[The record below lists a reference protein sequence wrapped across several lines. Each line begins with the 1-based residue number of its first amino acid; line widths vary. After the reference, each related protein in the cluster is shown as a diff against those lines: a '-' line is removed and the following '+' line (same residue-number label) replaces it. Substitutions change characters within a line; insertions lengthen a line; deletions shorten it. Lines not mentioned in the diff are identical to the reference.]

1 MPLDFDDRFAAVG
14 SFRSHHADAERE
26 PGPDGRSKT
35 GNPPTVL
42 GRPSEA
48 DLTSVNEDP
57 FDAIDGS
64 LPEDLDRPRHPAK
77 EPEIGPHRTSP
88 GRSRSS
94 STWRTV
100 SRPWVPRTAP
110 LRIRE
115 HLDWEPAYS
124 LVERL
129 AARNGTRVAS
139 LASDYGLSLKGIQS
153 GKRIDVE
160 RLAFL
165 AGVDA
170 TKLSQGTMSV
180 GGPAKVAKQLR
191 GEIFNAR
198 YSERGRD
205 VVCQGCLTE
214 DRSADPLRIDGGI
227 RRRVW
232 WDLKPLHHCPQHRCR
247 LVPSHAG
254 AVPRGNDS
262 EKAIG
267 SDDCAWEGY
276 VLGRLG
282 FGDRMAS
289 DLLDELGIEAVFDL
303 VAASGA
309 VAVHGTDCWRTA
321 SDLLGDPAVMKA
333 GFEAVRTKEAF
344 LEALA
349 ALRTAALSGQRSRTP
364 REMFG
369 LIFDLLDKK
378 RDGSL
383 DAVASLMLIFVS
395 INIPRAS
402 QQKVLGRPAKWT
414 KVESGKYWD
423 FGSTG
428 HVQIARKRVIRVGR
442 SLGLL
447 ESEGRRTVGSE
458 SEMPQTVVDAVLE
471 LLTSTVGP
479 REIREELGL
488 TDNQWQVLMNAHLID
503 PVHRLAGKGKERYRY
518 AKDAGRLLLNRL
530 AGCAPIVERGEA
542 GWISVVDA
550 AERRLSGLTIIEALL
565 DGRLRA
571 KCRLE
576 GIHGLRSILVSLD
589 DVRQL
594 VKEINKPE
602 GAISVDQFARRL
614 GMDPNLVRRL
624 IVHGAI
630 RTVDGRSKKQRWI
643 AEEEVERFDA
653 TFVQSTK
660 LKQFLGMNKS
670 TRGSTLYEKYGL
682 ECALPEVKHR
692 LCFYRRSDL
701 ERAGLQIPAPF
712 GN

>member
-1 MPLDFDDRFAAVG
+1 MPLDFDDRFAAIG

-35 GNPPTVL
+35 GSPPTVL

-48 DLTSVNEDP
+48 DFTSVNEDP

-64 LPEDLDRPRHPAK
+64 LPEDLDRPRHSAK
-77 EPEIGPHRTSP
+77 EPKIGPHRTSP

-94 STWRTV
+94 STRRTV

-115 HLDWEPAYS
+115 HPDWEPAYS

-180 GGPAKVAKQLR
+180 GGTAKVAKQLR
-191 GEIFNAR
+191 GETFNAR

-232 WDLKPLHHCPQHRCR
+232 WDLKPLHHCPRHRYR
-247 LVPSHAG
+247 LVPLHAG

-282 FGDRMAS
+282 FGNRMAS

-303 VAASGA
+303 VAAGGA
-309 VAVHGTDCWRTA
+309 VAIHGTDCRRTA
-321 SDLLGDPAVMKA
+321 SDLFDDPAIMKA

-378 RDGSL
+378 RDGSM
-383 DAVASLMLIFVS
+383 DAVASLMLAFVS
-395 INIPRAS
+395 ANVPRTS
-402 QQKVLGRPAKWT
+402 QRRLLGQPIKWAA
-414 KVESGKYWD
+414 VESGRYCEHD
-423 FGSTG
+423 STKC
-428 HVQIARKRVIRVGR
+428 VQITRKRVIQIGR
-442 SLGLL
+442 SLELL
-447 ESEGRRTVGSE
+447 KSEDHWNITPESKI
-458 SEMPQTVVDAVLE
+458 PQTVVDAVAE
-471 LLTSTVGP
+471 LFKRTVGSS
-479 REIREELGL
+479 EVREELGL
-488 TDNQWQVLMNAHLID
+488 TENQWQLLMNAHVIE
-503 PVHRLAGKGKERYRY
+503 PVHRLAGKGKARYRY
-518 AKDAGRLLLNRL
+518 AEDAGRSFLERL
-530 AGCAPIVERGEA
+530 SGCAPVVERGEA
-542 GWISVVDA
+542 GCTSVFDA
-550 AERRLSGLTIIEALL
+550 ARGRLSGLTIIEALL

-571 KCRLE
+571 RCRLKA
-576 GIHGLRSILVSLD
+576 IHGVRSILVSLD

-594 VKEINKPE
+594 SWKINKPE

-614 GMDPNLVRRL
+614 SIHPNIVRRL

-630 RTVDGRSKKQRWI
+630 RTVDGRSKRQRWV
-643 AEEEVERFDA
+643 AEEEFDRFDA

-660 LKQFLGMNKS
+660 LKQLLGMKS
-670 TRGSTLYEKYGL
+670 STHMSIFHEKYRL
-682 ECALPEVKHR
+682 ECAIPDVKKH

-701 ERAGLQIPAPF
+701 KRAGLPIPAPY
-712 GN
+712 GS